1 MSEELEGLTF
11 EEAFGE
17 LEAAVQRLEAGNL
30 TLDEAIALY
39 QRGMHLAQRCSAAL
53 DAAELQV
60 EDLSEAG
67 PAAVQGED

>member
-1 MSEELEGLTF
+1 MSEALEGLTF

-17 LEAAVQRLEAGNL
+17 LEATVQRLEAGNL
-30 TLDEAIALY
+30 TLDEAITLY
-39 QRGMHLAQRCSAAL
+39 QRGMQLAQRCSVAL

-60 EDLSEAG
+60 EELSEAD

>member
-17 LEAAVQRLEAGNL
+17 LEATVQRLEAGSL
-30 TLDEAIALY
+30 TLDEAIAVY
-39 QRGMHLAQRCSAAL
+39 QRGMSLAQHCSAAL

-60 EDLSEAG
+60 EELTEAG
-67 PAAVQGED
+67 QGEG